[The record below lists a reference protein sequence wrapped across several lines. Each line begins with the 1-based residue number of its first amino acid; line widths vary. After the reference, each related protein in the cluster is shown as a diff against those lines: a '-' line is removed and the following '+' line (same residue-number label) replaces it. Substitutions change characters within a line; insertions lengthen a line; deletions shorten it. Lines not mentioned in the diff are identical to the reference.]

1 MNKPNRISCIYN
13 TLLAIHV
20 HVNVYRKEGLKPG
33 EYHQIERYLTQ
44 SPSEESQRTTS
55 LLETL
60 QGICISVKLS
70 ILKIT
75 NFTIGMLRNRLHGRA
90 SQTLVGLG
98 RLLKRLSTPEGLVG
112 RLHLQQALRAFHISL
127 TPEVTLIDD
136 VIITTF
142 DIGL

>member
-1 MNKPNRISCIYN
+1 MNKPNKISCMYN
-13 TLLAIHV
+13 VLLAIN
-20 HVNVYRKEGLKPG
+20 VNVNVCRKGLKPG
-33 EYHQIERYLTQ
+33 EYHQIEKYLTQ

-55 LLETL
+55 LLDTL
-60 QGICISVKLS
+60 QGMCISVKLS

-75 NFTIGMLRNRLHGRA
+75 NFIIGMLRNRLHGRA

-127 TPEVTLIDD
+127 TPEVTPYR
-136 VIITTF
+136 
-142 DIGL
+142 